1 MSYQLT
7 SMALGLLLAA
17 AILLLVR
24 RDHLH
29 GPYSLWWIGIAV
41 MVAVLGLFPRLF
53 DAVAA
58 QLGITYPPILAVV
71 LGFSLM
77 LIKMLTMDLDR
88 SRQER
93 LIRRLAQQ
101 VAMLEAQAPLSV
113 STEPVSVST
122 EPANATPK
130 PDAPAAGLDS

>member
-1 MSYQLT
+1 MTYQLT
-7 SMALGLLLAA
+7 SMALGLALAA
-17 AILLLVR
+17 AILFLVR

-29 GPYSLWWIGIAV
+29 GPYSLWWIGVAI
-41 MVAVLGLFPRLF
+41 MVAVLGFFPRLF

-71 LGFSLM
+71 LGFSLV

-93 LIRRLAQQ
+93 RIRRLAQQ
-101 VAMLEAQAPLSV
+101 VAMLAAQVPLLPP
-113 STEPVSVST
+113 T
-122 EPANATPK
+122 
-130 PDAPAAGLDS
+130 PAAGENSQPASPPESDQ